1 VVNGAVLASAAHE
14 RKELTTR
21 ERTEMT
27 YKSAL
32 KILLGAGAL
41 LGWLAG
47 IAQADTIE
55 DIKKKGTLV
64 VGVKADYP
72 PYGSRDPS
80 GKIVGMEVDMA
91 QAVADKLGVKLQL
104 EPVVAS
110 NRMQFL
116 QQGKT
121 DLMIATMSI
130 NDERKKAVGIIEPP
144 YYAGGVA
151 LLAAKSANIKSGA
164 DLKGKPVCAIQGSYY
179 NNEIQSKMTQTNLIA
194 FKGVPENEQ
203 ALINGQCVGFAYDD
217 VLLIYKKKADA
228 DKWKD
233 FEVVKLEIEA
243 LPWGLAV
250 KSEDKDTAWGKFM
263 SDMVTEW
270 HKKGTL
276 VELEKKWLGE
286 NTQWLLDMH
295 AKMK

>member
-1 VVNGAVLASAAHE
+1 
-14 RKELTTR
+14 
-21 ERTEMT
+21 MT
-27 YKSAL
+27 YKSAV
-32 KILLGAGAL
+32 KIVVMAAAM
-41 LGWLAG
+41 LGWLTGLAR
-47 IAQADTIE
+47 ADTLD
-55 DIKKKGTLV
+55 DIKKRGTLV

-72 PYGSRDPS
+72 PYGFRDPS
-80 GKIVGMEVDMA
+80 GEIVGMEIDMA
-91 QAVADKLGVKLQL
+91 KDVAQRLGVKVQL

-121 DLMIATMSI
+121 DLMIATMSV
-130 NDERKKAVGIIEPP
+130 NDERKKAVGIVEPY

-151 LLAAKSANIKSGA
+151 LLAAKSAKIKTGA

-179 NNEIQSKMTQTNLIA
+179 NNEIQSKMTGIDLVA

-203 ALINGQCVGFAYDD
+203 ALTNGQCVGFAYDD

-228 DKWKD
+228 AKWAD
-233 FEVVKLEIEA
+233 FEVVKLEITP

-250 KSEDKDTAWGKFM
+250 KTEDKDAPWGKFM
-263 SDMVTEW
+263 SDTVTDW

-286 NTQWLLDMH
+286 STQWLLDMN

>member
-1 VVNGAVLASAAHE
+1 
-14 RKELTTR
+14 
-21 ERTEMT
+21 MT
-27 YKSAL
+27 YKSAV
-32 KILLGAGAL
+32 KIVVMAAAMLGLLTG
-41 LGWLAG
+41 LAR
-47 IAQADTIE
+47 ADTLE

-72 PYGSRDPS
+72 PYGFRDPS
-80 GKIVGMEVDMA
+80 GEIVGMEIDMA
-91 QAVADKLGVKLQL
+91 KDVAQRLGVKVQL

-116 QQGKT
+116 QQGKI
-121 DLMIATMSI
+121 DLMIATMSV
-130 NDERKKAVGIIEPP
+130 NDERKKAVGIVEPY

-151 LLAAKSANIKSGA
+151 LLAAKSANIKTGA

-179 NNEIQSKMTQTNLIA
+179 NNEIQSKMTGTNLIA

-203 ALINGQCVGFAYDD
+203 ALLNGQCVGFAYDD

-233 FEVVKLEIEA
+233 FEVVKLPEITP

-263 SDMVTEW
+263 SDAVTDW

-276 VELEKKWLGE
+276 VEWEKKWLGE
-286 NTQWLLDMH
+286 NTEWLLDMQ

>member
-1 VVNGAVLASAAHE
+1 
-14 RKELTTR
+14 
-21 ERTEMT
+21 MT

-32 KILLGAGAL
+32 KIVVMAAAM
-41 LGWLAG
+41 LGWLTGLAR
-47 IAQADTIE
+47 ADTLE

-72 PYGSRDPS
+72 PYGFRDPS
-80 GKIVGMEVDMA
+80 GEIVGMEIDMA
-91 QAVADKLGVKLQL
+91 KDVAARLGVKVQL

-121 DLMIATMSI
+121 DLMIATMSV
-130 NDERKKAVGIIEPP
+130 NDERKKAVGIVEPY

-151 LLAAKSANIKSGA
+151 LLAAKSAKIKTGA

-179 NNEIQSKMTQTNLIA
+179 NNDIQSKMTGIDLVA

-203 ALINGQCVGFAYDD
+203 ALLNGQCVGFAYDD

-228 DKWKD
+228 EKWKD
-233 FEVVKLEIEA
+233 FEVVKLAEITP

-250 KSEDKDTAWGKFM
+250 KTEDKDTAWGKFM
-263 SDMVTEW
+263 SDTVTDW

-276 VELEKKWLGE
+276 VEWEKKWLGE
-286 NTQWLLDMH
+286 NTQWLLDTN

>member
-1 VVNGAVLASAAHE
+1 
-14 RKELTTR
+14 
-21 ERTEMT
+21 MT

-32 KILLGAGAL
+32 KVLVMAAAM
-41 LGWLAG
+41 LGWLTG
-47 IAQADTIE
+47 LAQADGLD

-72 PYGSRDPS
+72 PYGFRDPS
-80 GKIVGMEVDMA
+80 GQIVGMEPDMA
-91 QAVADKLGVKLQL
+91 KAVADKLGVKLQL

-121 DLMIATMSI
+121 DLMIATMSV
-130 NDERKKAVGIIEPP
+130 NDERKKAVGIVEPY

-151 LLAAKSANIKSGA
+151 LLAAKGANIKSGA

-179 NNEIQSKMTQTNLIA
+179 NSEIQSKMTGIDLIA

-203 ALINGQCVGFAYDD
+203 ALQNGQCVGFAYDD

-228 DKWKD
+228 DKWKE
-233 FEVVKLEIEA
+233 FEVVKLEITP

-250 KSEDKDTAWGKFM
+250 KTEDKDGPWGKFM
-263 SDMVTEW
+263 SDMVTDW
-270 HKKGTL
+270 HKSGTL
-276 VELEKKWLGE
+276 VALEKKWLGE
-286 NTQWLLDMH
+286 NTPWLLDTN

>member
-1 VVNGAVLASAAHE
+1 
-14 RKELTTR
+14 
-21 ERTEMT
+21 MT
-27 YKSAL
+27 YKSAV
-32 KILLGAGAL
+32 KILVMAAAM
-41 LGWLAG
+41 LGWLTGLAR
-47 IAQADTIE
+47 ADTLE

-72 PYGSRDPS
+72 PYGMRAAS
-80 GKIVGMEVDMA
+80 GQTVGMEIDMA
-91 QAVADKLGVKLQL
+91 KDVATRLGVKVQL

-116 QQGKT
+116 QQGKI
-121 DLMIATMSI
+121 DLMIATMSV
-130 NDERKKAVGIIEPP
+130 NDERKKAVGIVEPY

-151 LLAAKSANIKSGA
+151 LLAAKSANIKTGA

-179 NNEIQSKMTQTNLIA
+179 NNDIQSKMTQTDLVA

-203 ALINGQCVGFAYDD
+203 ALLNGQCVGFAYDD

-233 FEVVKLEIEA
+233 FEVVKLTEITP

-250 KSEDKDTAWGKFM
+250 KSEDKDGAWGKFM
-263 SDMVTEW
+263 SDAVTDW

-276 VELEKKWLGE
+276 VEWEKKWLGE
-286 NTQWLLDMH
+286 NTQWLLDAN
-295 AKMK
+295 AKAK

>member
-1 VVNGAVLASAAHE
+1 
-14 RKELTTR
+14 
-21 ERTEMT
+21 MT
-27 YKSAL
+27 YKSAV
-32 KILLGAGAL
+32 KILVMAAVM
-41 LGWLAG
+41 LGWLTGLAR
-47 IAQADTIE
+47 ADTME
-55 DIKKKGTLV
+55 DIKKKGTLI

-72 PYGSRDPS
+72 PYGTRDPS
-80 GKIVGMEVDMA
+80 GEIVGMEIDMA
-91 QAVADKLGVKLQL
+91 KDVAQRLGVKVQL

-116 QQGKT
+116 QQGKI
-121 DLMIATMSI
+121 DLMIATMSV
-130 NDERKKAVGIIEPP
+130 NDERKKAVGIVEPY

-179 NNEIQSKMTQTNLIA
+179 NNEIQSKMTGMDLVA

-203 ALINGQCVGFAYDD
+203 ALLNGQCVGFAYDD

-233 FEVVKLEIEA
+233 FEVVKLTEITP

-263 SDMVTEW
+263 SDAVTDW

-276 VELEKKWLGE
+276 VEWEKKWLGE
-286 NTQWLLDMH
+286 NTQWLLDTN

>member
-1 VVNGAVLASAAHE
+1 
-14 RKELTTR
+14 
-21 ERTEMT
+21 MT

-32 KILLGAGAL
+32 KILLVAAAT
-41 LGWLAG
+41 LGWLTGLAR
-47 IAQADTIE
+47 ADTIE

-72 PYGSRDPS
+72 PYGMRDPS
-80 GKIVGMEVDMA
+80 GEIVGMEVDMA
-91 QAVADKLGVKLQL
+91 KDVAQRLGVKLQL

-121 DLMIATMSI
+121 DLMIATMSV
-130 NDERKKAVGIIEPP
+130 NDERKKAVGIVEPY

-151 LLAAKSANIKSGA
+151 LLAAKSAKIKTGA
-164 DLKGKPVCAIQGSYY
+164 DLKGKPVCAIQGAFY
-179 NNEIQSKMTQTNLIA
+179 NNEISSKMTGQDLIA

-203 ALINGQCVGFAYDD
+203 ALQNGQCVGFAYDD
-217 VLLIYKKKADA
+217 VLLIYTKKANA

-233 FEVVKLEIEA
+233 FEVVQLDIA
-243 LPWGLAV
+243 PLPWGIAV
-250 KSEDKDTAWGKFM
+250 KSEDKDTPWGKFM
-263 SDMVTEW
+263 SDIVTDW

-276 VELEKKWLGE
+276 VALEKKWLGE
-286 NTQWLLDMH
+286 NTQWLIDAN
-295 AKMK
+295 AKAK

>member
-1 VVNGAVLASAAHE
+1 
-14 RKELTTR
+14 
-21 ERTEMT
+21 MT

-32 KILLGAGAL
+32 KIVLMAAAT
-41 LGWLAG
+41 LGWLTGVAR
-47 IAQADTIE
+47 ADALE

-72 PYGSRDPS
+72 PYGTRDPS
-80 GKIVGMEVDMA
+80 GEIVGMEIDMA
-91 QAVADKLGVKLQL
+91 KDVAQRLGVKLQL

-121 DLMIATMSI
+121 DLMIATMSV
-130 NDERKKAVGIIEPP
+130 NDERKKAVGIIEPY

-151 LLAAKSANIKSGA
+151 LLAAKSAKIKSGA

-179 NNEIQSKMTQTNLIA
+179 NNDIQSKMTGTDLIA

-203 ALINGQCVGFAYDD
+203 ALLNGQCVGFAYDD

-233 FEVVKLEIEA
+233 FEVVKLTEITP

-250 KSEDKDTAWGKFM
+250 KTEDKDGPWGKFM
-263 SDMVTEW
+263 SDTVADW
-270 HKKGTL
+270 HKTGKL
-276 VELEKKWLGE
+276 VEWEKKWLGE
-286 NTQWLLDMH
+286 NTQWLLDTN

>member
-1 VVNGAVLASAAHE
+1 
-14 RKELTTR
+14 
-21 ERTEMT
+21 MT
-27 YKSAL
+27 YKSAV
-32 KILLGAGAL
+32 KIVVMAAAM
-41 LGWLAG
+41 LGWLTGLAR
-47 IAQADTIE
+47 ADTLE

-72 PYGSRDPS
+72 PYGFRDPS
-80 GKIVGMEVDMA
+80 GEIVGMEIDMA
-91 QAVADKLGVKLQL
+91 KDVAARLGVKVQL

-121 DLMIATMSI
+121 DLMIATMSV
-130 NDERKKAVGIIEPP
+130 NEERKKAVGVVEPY

-151 LLAAKSANIKSGA
+151 LLAAKSAKITTGA

-179 NNEIQSKMTQTNLIA
+179 NNDIQSKMTGTDLVA

-203 ALINGQCVGFAYDD
+203 ALLNGQCVGFAYDD

-228 DKWKD
+228 EKWKD
-233 FEVVKLEIEA
+233 FEVVKLAEITP

-250 KSEDKDTAWGKFM
+250 KTEDKDTAWGKFM
-263 SDMVTEW
+263 SDTVTDW

-276 VELEKKWLGE
+276 VEWEKKWLGE
-286 NTQWLLDMH
+286 NTQWLLDTN

>member
-1 VVNGAVLASAAHE
+1 MAVLHVKA
-14 RKELTTR
+14 
-21 ERTEMT
+21 TEEQLMT

-32 KILLGAGAL
+32 KIAVMAAAL
-41 LGWLAG
+41 LGWLTGGAS
-47 IAQADTIE
+47 ADTLD

-72 PYGSRDPS
+72 PYGYRDAS
-80 GKIVGMEVDMA
+80 GEIVGMEIDMA
-91 QAVADKLGVKLQL
+91 KDVATRLGVKVQL

-121 DLMIATMSI
+121 DLMIATMSV
-130 NDERKKAVGIIEPP
+130 NDERKKAVGIVEPY

-151 LLAAKSANIKSGA
+151 LLAAKGAKIKSGA

-179 NNEIQSKMTQTNLIA
+179 NSEIQSKMTNTDLVA

-203 ALINGQCVGFAYDD
+203 ALLNGQCVGFAYDD

-233 FEVVKLEIEA
+233 FEIVKLTEITP

-250 KSEDKDTAWGKFM
+250 KTEDKDTAWGKFM
-263 SDMVTEW
+263 ADVSTEW

-286 NTQWLLDMH
+286 NTQWLLDQN

>member
-1 VVNGAVLASAAHE
+1 
-14 RKELTTR
+14 
-21 ERTEMT
+21 MT
-27 YKSAL
+27 YKSAV
-32 KILLGAGAL
+32 KIVLMAAAM
-41 LGWLAG
+41 LGWLTGLAR
-47 IAQADTIE
+47 ADALE

-72 PYGSRDPS
+72 PYGFRNPA
-80 GKIVGMEVDMA
+80 GEIVGMEPDMA
-91 QAVADKLGVKLQL
+91 KEVADKLGVKLQL

-121 DLMIATMSI
+121 DLMIATMSV
-130 NDERKKAVGIIEPP
+130 NDERKKAVGVVEPY

-151 LLAAKSANIKSGA
+151 LLAAKSANIKTSA

-179 NNEIQSKMTQTNLIA
+179 NNDIQSKMTGIDLVA

-203 ALINGQCVGFAYDD
+203 ALTNGQCVGFAYDD

-228 DKWKD
+228 EKWKD
-233 FEVVKLEIEA
+233 FEVVKLTDITP

-250 KSEDKDTAWGKFM
+250 KTEDKDAPWGKFM
-263 SDMVTEW
+263 SDMVTDW

-276 VELEKKWLGE
+276 VALEKKWLGE
-286 NTQWLLDMH
+286 NTQWLLDTN

>member
-1 VVNGAVLASAAHE
+1 
-14 RKELTTR
+14 
-21 ERTEMT
+21 MT
-27 YKSAL
+27 YKSAV
-32 KILLGAGAL
+32 KIVLMAAAM
-41 LGWLAG
+41 LGWLTGLAR
-47 IAQADTIE
+47 ADALE

-72 PYGSRDPS
+72 PYGFRNPA
-80 GKIVGMEVDMA
+80 GEIVGMEPDMA
-91 QAVADKLGVKLQL
+91 KEVADKLGVKLQL

-121 DLMIATMSI
+121 DLMIATMSV
-130 NDERKKAVGIIEPP
+130 NDERKKAVGVVEPY

-151 LLAAKSANIKSGA
+151 LLAAKSANIKTSA

-179 NNEIQSKMTQTNLIA
+179 NNDIQSKMTGIDLVA

-203 ALINGQCVGFAYDD
+203 ALTNGQCVGFAYDD

-228 DKWKD
+228 EKWKD
-233 FEVVKLEIEA
+233 FEVVKLTDITP

-250 KSEDKDTAWGKFM
+250 KTEDKDAPWGKFM
-263 SDMVTEW
+263 SDMVTDW

-286 NTQWLLDMH
+286 NTQWLLDTN

>member
-1 VVNGAVLASAAHE
+1 
-14 RKELTTR
+14 
-21 ERTEMT
+21 MT

-32 KILLGAGAL
+32 KILVMAVAM
-41 LGWLAG
+41 LGWLTGLAR
-47 IAQADTIE
+47 ADTLE

-72 PYGSRDPS
+72 PYGFRDPS
-80 GKIVGMEVDMA
+80 GEIVGMEIDMA
-91 QAVADKLGVKLQL
+91 KDVAQRLGVKVQL

-116 QQGKT
+116 QQGKI
-121 DLMIATMSI
+121 DLMIATMSV
-130 NDERKKAVGIIEPP
+130 NDERKKAVGIVEPY

-151 LLAAKSANIKSGA
+151 LLAAKSAKIKSGA

-179 NNEIQSKMTQTNLIA
+179 NNDIQSKMTQTDLIA

-203 ALINGQCVGFAYDD
+203 ALLNGQCVGFAYDD

-233 FEVVKLEIEA
+233 FEVVKLTEITP

-250 KSEDKDTAWGKFM
+250 KSEDKDSAWGKFM
-263 SDMVTEW
+263 SEVSTDW

-276 VELEKKWLGE
+276 VEWEKKWLGE
-286 NTQWLLDMH
+286 NTQWLLDTN

>member
-1 VVNGAVLASAAHE
+1 
-14 RKELTTR
+14 
-21 ERTEMT
+21 MT
-27 YKSAL
+27 YKSAV
-32 KILLGAGAL
+32 KIVVMAAAM
-41 LGWLAG
+41 LGWLTGLAR
-47 IAQADTIE
+47 ADTLE

-72 PYGSRDPS
+72 PYGFRDPS
-80 GKIVGMEVDMA
+80 GEIVGMEIDMA
-91 QAVADKLGVKLQL
+91 KDVAARLGVKVQL

-121 DLMIATMSI
+121 DLMIATMSV
-130 NDERKKAVGIIEPP
+130 NDERKKAVGIVEPY

-151 LLAAKSANIKSGA
+151 LLAAKSAKIKTGA

-179 NNEIQSKMTQTNLIA
+179 NNDIQSKMTGIDLVA

-203 ALINGQCVGFAYDD
+203 ALLNGQCVGFAYDD

-228 DKWKD
+228 EKWKD
-233 FEVVKLEIEA
+233 FEVVKLAEITP

-250 KSEDKDTAWGKFM
+250 KTEDKDTAWGKFM
-263 SDMVTEW
+263 SDTVTDW

-276 VELEKKWLGE
+276 VEWEKKWLGE
-286 NTQWLLDMH
+286 NTQWLLDTN

>member
-1 VVNGAVLASAAHE
+1 
-14 RKELTTR
+14 
-21 ERTEMT
+21 MT

-32 KILLGAGAL
+32 KILVMAVAM
-41 LGWLAG
+41 LGWLTGLAR
-47 IAQADTIE
+47 ADTLE

-72 PYGSRDPS
+72 PYGFRDPS
-80 GKIVGMEVDMA
+80 GEIVGMEIDMA
-91 QAVADKLGVKLQL
+91 KDVAQRLGVKVQL

-116 QQGKT
+116 QQGKI
-121 DLMIATMSI
+121 DLMIATMSV
-130 NDERKKAVGIIEPP
+130 NDERKKAVGIVEPY

-151 LLAAKSANIKSGA
+151 LLAAKSAKIKSGA
-164 DLKGKPVCAIQGSYY
+164 DLKGKPVCAIQGS
-179 NNEIQSKMTQTNLIA
+179 
-194 FKGVPENEQ
+194 
-203 ALINGQCVGFAYDD
+203 YDD

-233 FEVVKLEIEA
+233 FEVVKLTEITP

-250 KSEDKDTAWGKFM
+250 KSEDKDSAWGKFM
-263 SDMVTEW
+263 SEVSTDW

-276 VELEKKWLGE
+276 VEWEKKWLGE
-286 NTQWLLDMH
+286 NTQWLLDTN

>member
-1 VVNGAVLASAAHE
+1 
-14 RKELTTR
+14 
-21 ERTEMT
+21 MT

-32 KILLGAGAL
+32 RIVLMAAAM
-41 LGWLAG
+41 LGWLTGLAR
-47 IAQADTIE
+47 ADALE

-72 PYGSRDPS
+72 PYGTRDPS
-80 GKIVGMEVDMA
+80 GQIVGMEPDMA
-91 QAVADKLGVKLQL
+91 KDVADRLGVKLQL

-116 QQGKT
+116 QQGKI
-121 DLMIATMSI
+121 DLMIATMSV
-130 NDERKKAVGIIEPP
+130 NDERKKAVGIVEPY

-151 LLAAKSANIKSGA
+151 LLAAKSANIKTGA

-179 NNEIQSKMTQTNLIA
+179 NNDIQSKMTGTDLIA

-203 ALINGQCVGFAYDD
+203 ALLNGQCVGFAYDD

-233 FEVVKLEIEA
+233 FEVIKLTEITP

-250 KSEDKDTAWGKFM
+250 KSEDKDGPWGKFM
-263 SDMVTEW
+263 SETVTDW

-276 VELEKKWLGE
+276 VAWEKKWLGE
-286 NTQWLLDMH
+286 NTQWLLDTN

>member
-1 VVNGAVLASAAHE
+1 
-14 RKELTTR
+14 
-21 ERTEMT
+21 MT
-27 YKSAL
+27 YKSAV
-32 KILLGAGAL
+32 KILVMAAAMF
-41 LGWLAG
+41 GWLTG
-47 IAQADTIE
+47 LAQADTLE

-72 PYGSRDPS
+72 PYGTRDPS
-80 GKIVGMEVDMA
+80 GEIVGMEIDMA
-91 QAVADKLGVKLQL
+91 KDVATRLGVKVQL

-116 QQGKT
+116 QQGKI
-121 DLMIATMSI
+121 DLMIATMSV
-130 NDERKKAVGIIEPP
+130 NDERKKAVGIVEPY

-151 LLAAKSANIKSGA
+151 LLAAKSANIKTGA

-179 NNEIQSKMTQTNLIA
+179 NNDIQSKMTQTDLVA

-203 ALINGQCVGFAYDD
+203 ALLNGQCVGFAYDD

-228 DKWKD
+228 EKWKD
-233 FEVVKLEIEA
+233 FEVVKLTEITP

-250 KSEDKDTAWGKFM
+250 KTEDKDSAWGKFM
-263 SDMVTEW
+263 SEAVTDW

-276 VELEKKWLGE
+276 VEWEKKWLGE
-286 NTQWLLDMH
+286 NTQWLVDTN

>member
-1 VVNGAVLASAAHE
+1 
-14 RKELTTR
+14 
-21 ERTEMT
+21 MT
-27 YKSAL
+27 YKSAV
-32 KILLGAGAL
+32 KILVMAAAMF
-41 LGWLAG
+41 GWLTG
-47 IAQADTIE
+47 LAQADTLE

-72 PYGSRDPS
+72 PYGTRDPS
-80 GKIVGMEVDMA
+80 GEIVGMEIDMA
-91 QAVADKLGVKLQL
+91 KDVATRLGVKVQL

-116 QQGKT
+116 QQGKI
-121 DLMIATMSI
+121 DLMIATMSV
-130 NDERKKAVGIIEPP
+130 NDERKKAVGIVEPY

-151 LLAAKSANIKSGA
+151 LLAAKSANIKTGA

-179 NNEIQSKMTQTNLIA
+179 NNDIQSKMTQTDLVA

-203 ALINGQCVGFAYDD
+203 ALLNGQCVGFAYDD

-228 DKWKD
+228 EKWKD
-233 FEVVKLEIEA
+233 FEVVKLAEITP

-250 KSEDKDTAWGKFM
+250 KTEDKDTAWGKFM
-263 SDMVTEW
+263 SDTVTDW

-276 VELEKKWLGE
+276 VEWEKKWLGE
-286 NTQWLLDMH
+286 NTQWLLDTN

>member
-1 VVNGAVLASAAHE
+1 MTYSSTLRVSIIAAAVLSL
-14 RKELTTR
+14 LTGLT
-21 ERTEMT
+21 
-27 YKSAL
+27 S
-32 KILLGAGAL
+32 
-41 LGWLAG
+41 
-47 IAQADTIE
+47 ADTLD

-72 PYGSRDPS
+72 PYGFRDPS
-80 GKIVGMEVDMA
+80 GQIVGMEVDMA
-91 QAVADKLGVKLQL
+91 KQVADKLGVKLQL

-121 DLMIATMSI
+121 DLMIATMSV
-130 NDERKKAVGIIEPP
+130 NDERKKAVGIIEPY

-151 LLAAKSANIKSGA
+151 LLAAKSAKIKSGA

-179 NNEIQSKMTQTNLIA
+179 NTEIQSKMTGTDLVA

-203 ALINGQCVGFAYDD
+203 ALLNGQCVGFAYDD

-233 FEVVKLEIEA
+233 FEVVKLTEITP

-250 KSEDKDTAWGKFM
+250 KTEDKDTAWASSWPTSRPSGTRKARSSSSRRNGWAKTPSGFSTRTQAG
-263 SDMVTEW
+263 SDP
-270 HKKGTL
+270 KKGYRETPEHWADAP
-276 VELEKKWLGE
+276 VTATCG
-286 NTQWLLDMH
+286 
-295 AKMK
+295 

>member
-1 VVNGAVLASAAHE
+1 VGNDQRGEEPL
-14 RKELTTR
+14 
-21 ERTEMT
+21 MT
-27 YKSAL
+27 YKSAV
-32 KILLGAGAL
+32 KILVMAAAMF
-41 LGWLAG
+41 GWLTG
-47 IAQADTIE
+47 LAQADTLE

-72 PYGSRDPS
+72 PYGTRDPS
-80 GKIVGMEVDMA
+80 GEIVGMEIDMA
-91 QAVADKLGVKLQL
+91 KDVATRLGVKVQL

-116 QQGKT
+116 QQGKI
-121 DLMIATMSI
+121 DLMIATMSV
-130 NDERKKAVGIIEPP
+130 NDERKKAVGIVEPY

-151 LLAAKSANIKSGA
+151 LLAAKSANIKTGA

-179 NNEIQSKMTQTNLIA
+179 NNDIQSKMTQTDLVA

-203 ALINGQCVGFAYDD
+203 ALLNGQCVGFAYDD

-228 DKWKD
+228 EKWKD
-233 FEVVKLEIEA
+233 FEVVKLTEITP

-250 KSEDKDTAWGKFM
+250 KTEDKDSAWGKFM
-263 SDMVTEW
+263 SEAVTDW

-276 VELEKKWLGE
+276 VEWEKKWLGE
-286 NTQWLLDMH
+286 NTQWLVDTN

>member
-1 VVNGAVLASAAHE
+1 
-14 RKELTTR
+14 
-21 ERTEMT
+21 MT

-32 KILLGAGAL
+32 KIVVMAVAM
-41 LGWLAG
+41 LGWLTGLAR
-47 IAQADTIE
+47 ADTLE

-72 PYGSRDPS
+72 PYGFRDPS
-80 GKIVGMEVDMA
+80 GEIVGMEIDMA
-91 QAVADKLGVKLQL
+91 KDVAQRLGVKVQL

-121 DLMIATMSI
+121 DLMIATMSV
-130 NDERKKAVGIIEPP
+130 NDERKKAVGIVEPY

-151 LLAAKSANIKSGA
+151 LLAAKSAKITSGA
-164 DLKGKPVCAIQGSYY
+164 DLQGKPVCAIQGSYY
-179 NNEIQSKMTQTNLIA
+179 NNEIQSKMTGTDLVA

-217 VLLIYKKKADA
+217 VLLIYKKKSDA

-233 FEVVKLEIEA
+233 FEVVKLAEITP

-250 KSEDKDTAWGKFM
+250 KTEDKDSAWGKFM
-263 SDMVTEW
+263 SEVITDW

-276 VELEKKWLGE
+276 VEWEKKWLGE
-286 NTQWLLDMH
+286 NTQWLLDTN

>member
-1 VVNGAVLASAAHE
+1 
-14 RKELTTR
+14 
-21 ERTEMT
+21 MT

-64 VGVKADYP
+64 VGVK
-72 PYGSRDPS
+72 
-80 GKIVGMEVDMA
+80 V
-91 QAVADKLGVKLQL
+91 QL

-116 QQGKT
+116 QQGKI
-121 DLMIATMSI
+121 DLMIATMSV

-151 LLAAKSANIKSGA
+151 LLAAKSANIKTGA

-286 NTQWLLDMH
+286 NTQWLLDMN

>member
-1 VVNGAVLASAAHE
+1 
-14 RKELTTR
+14 
-21 ERTEMT
+21 MT

-32 KILLGAGAL
+32 KIVVMAAAM
-41 LGWLAG
+41 LGWLTGLAR
-47 IAQADTIE
+47 ADTLE

-72 PYGSRDPS
+72 PYGFRDPS
-80 GKIVGMEVDMA
+80 GEIVGMEIDMA
-91 QAVADKLGVKLQL
+91 KDVAQRLGVKVQL

-116 QQGKT
+116 QQGKI
-121 DLMIATMSI
+121 DLMIATMSV
-130 NDERKKAVGIIEPP
+130 NDERKKAVGIVEPY

-151 LLAAKSANIKSGA
+151 LLAAKSAKIKTGA

-179 NNEIQSKMTQTNLIA
+179 NNDIQSKMTQTDLVA

-203 ALINGQCVGFAYDD
+203 ALLNGQCVGFAYDD

-233 FEVVKLEIEA
+233 FEVVKLTEITP

-263 SDMVTEW
+263 SDAVTDW

-276 VELEKKWLGE
+276 VEWEKKWLGE
-286 NTQWLLDMH
+286 NTQWLLDTN

>member
-1 VVNGAVLASAAHE
+1 
-14 RKELTTR
+14 
-21 ERTEMT
+21 MT
-27 YKSAL
+27 YKSAV
-32 KILLGAGAL
+32 KIVLVAAAM
-41 LGWLAG
+41 LGWLTGLAR
-47 IAQADTIE
+47 ADTLE

-72 PYGSRDPS
+72 PYGFRNPA
-80 GKIVGMEVDMA
+80 GEIVGMEPDMA
-91 QAVADKLGVKLQL
+91 KDVADKLGVKLQL

-121 DLMIATMSI
+121 DLMIATMSV
-130 NDERKKAVGIIEPP
+130 NDERKKAVGIVEPY

-151 LLAAKSANIKSGA
+151 LLAAKSANIKTGA

-179 NNEIQSKMTQTNLIA
+179 NNDIQSKMTGIDLVA

-203 ALINGQCVGFAYDD
+203 ALQNGQCVGFAYDD

-228 DKWKD
+228 EKWKD
-233 FEVVKLEIEA
+233 FEIVKLAEITP

-250 KSEDKDTAWGKFM
+250 KTEDKDAAWGKFM
-263 SDMVTEW
+263 ADMVTDW

-286 NTQWLLDMH
+286 STQWLLDTN